1 MRCGI
6 KQRSSSCVNLE
17 TSAESGYLCGTKQA
31 AKSTYSSDRTV
42 MQAACKTLATSTRQH
57 LSHAN
62 YVCVSYCRQHLMASC
77 LRDTEI
83 DSGGAVGVFHWWRV
97 QKTSAA
103 EHRGRRDGHMSW
115 CKGLRCNLSAYEMV
129 KTRKLRVVRRDC
141 RVLTQYGDR
150 PAYRAA
156 NFEKIRGR
164 PHTTWRTTL
173 SEDK

>member
-62 YVCVSYCRQHLMASC
+62 YVCVSYCRQHLMASRP
-77 LRDTEI
+77 RDTEI
-83 DSGGAVGVFHWWRV
+83 DRSNSRRRCGCVSLVTCPENISSRASW
-97 QKTSAA
+97 SA
-103 EHRGRRDGHMSW
+103 R
-115 CKGLRCNLSAYEMV
+115 
-129 KTRKLRVVRRDC
+129 
-141 RVLTQYGDR
+141 
-150 PAYRAA
+150 
-156 NFEKIRGR
+156 R
-164 PHTTWRTTL
+164 PHELMQRPEMQSLCIRNGENTKTE
-173 SEDK
+173 SS